1 MEHLVKLID
10 PSNIA
15 LALAIAFCVG
25 LWRQNEVT
33 SKARDEDRKIVNDS
47 LEKTTAALT
56 AMTAVLHEVKT
67 LILISRDRG
76 EK

>member
-15 LALAIAFCVG
+15 LALAIGMCVG
-25 LWRQNEVT
+25 LWRQNEVI

-56 AMTAVLHEVKT
+56 AMTVVLDEVKT
-67 LILISRDRG
+67 LILLRRD
-76 EK
+76 K

>member
-15 LALAIAFCVG
+15 LALAIGMCVG
-25 LWRQNEVT
+25 LWRQNEVI

-56 AMTAVLHEVKT
+56 AMTVVLDEVKT
-67 LILISRDRG
+67 LILLMHD
-76 EK
+76 K

>member
-15 LALAIAFCVG
+15 LALAIGMCVG
-25 LWRQNEVT
+25 LWRQNET
-33 SKARDEDRKIVNDS
+33 LNKARDDERKIVNDS

-56 AMTAVLHEVKT
+56 AMTAVLHEVKA
-67 LILISRDRG
+67 LILIS
-76 EK
+76 KK

>member
-15 LALAIAFCVG
+15 LAIALAMCVG
-25 LWRQNEVT
+25 LWRQNEVI
-33 SKARDEDRKIVNDS
+33 SKARDEDRRIVNDS
-47 LEKTTAALT
+47 LEKTTQALT

-67 LILISRDRG
+67 LILVSRD
-76 EK
+76 K

>member
-10 PSNIA
+10 PGNIA
-15 LALAIAFCVG
+15 LALSIAMCAG
-25 LWRQNEVT
+25 LWRQNESL
-33 SKARDEDRKIVNDS
+33 SKARDDDRKIVNDS

-67 LILISRDRG
+67 LILLRHG
-76 EK
+76 K

>member
-15 LALAIAFCVG
+15 LSLTIAMCVG
-25 LWRQNEVT
+25 LWRQNEVIN
-33 SKARDEDRKIVNDS
+33 KARDEDRKIVNDS

-56 AMTAVLHEVKT
+56 AMTAVLQEVKT
-67 LILISRDRG
+67 LILLRHD
-76 EK
+76 K

>member
-15 LALAIAFCVG
+15 LAISIVFCIG

-33 SKARDEDRKIVNDS
+33 NKARDDDRKIVNDS
-47 LEKTTAALT
+47 LEKTTQALT
-56 AMTAVLHEVKT
+56 AMTSVLHEVRT
-67 LILISRDRG
+67 ILLINRG
-76 EK
+76 HDK

>member
-10 PSNIA
+10 PSNID
-15 LALAIAFCVG
+15 LSLAIAMCVG
-25 LWRQNEVT
+25 LWRQNEVIN
-33 SKARDEDRKIVNDS
+33 KARDEDRKIVNDS
-47 LEKTTAALT
+47 LEKTTAELT

-67 LILISRDRG
+67 LILLMH

>member
-1 MEHLVKLID
+1 VEHLVKLID
-10 PSNIA
+10 PSNVA
-15 LALAIAFCVG
+15 LALAIGMCVG
-25 LWRQNEVT
+25 LWRQNEVI

-67 LILISRDRG
+67 LILVRH

>member
-10 PSNIA
+10 PSNVA
-15 LALAIAFCVG
+15 LALAIGMCVG
-25 LWRQNEVT
+25 LWRQNEVI

-56 AMTAVLHEVKT
+56 AMTVVLDEVKT
-67 LILISRDRG
+67 LILLRRD
-76 EK
+76 K

>member
-15 LALAIAFCVG
+15 LALSIAMCVG
-25 LWRQNEVT
+25 LWRQNEAIN
-33 SKARDEDRKIVNDS
+33 KARDEDRKIVNDS
-47 LEKTTAALT
+47 LEKTTQALT

-67 LILISRDRG
+67 IILVSRD
-76 EK
+76 K